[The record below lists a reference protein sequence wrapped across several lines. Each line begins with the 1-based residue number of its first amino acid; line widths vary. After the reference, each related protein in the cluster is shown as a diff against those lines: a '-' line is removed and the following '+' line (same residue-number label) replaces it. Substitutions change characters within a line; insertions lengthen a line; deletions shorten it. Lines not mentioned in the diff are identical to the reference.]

1 MSMDTDQ
8 DAIPDPAQ
16 DEPGPQPGA
25 RLTINDIARI
35 ANVSKRT
42 ISRVINRSP
51 LTKQETREKVLAV
64 IEKFGYVPDPQA
76 RGLAFRRSFLMGL
89 IYDNP
94 SAQYVT
100 DMQQGILDAMR
111 RSGYALAVYP
121 CKRTDPG
128 FIDDIRNFV
137 EQQKLCGVI
146 LPPSSSEDERLIEML
161 NEIQCPYVRI
171 ASVSLDI
178 PTSMVVS
185 HDHKGAV
192 EAAHHLAG
200 LGHHLIG
207 HITGTPT
214 FRSSH
219 ERQKGFEQGLIERGL
234 HLDERYTMHGAYT
247 FESGIACAK
256 QLLSLSP
263 RPTAIFAGNDEMAA
277 GVYRAAHEAG
287 LVIPDDLSVIG
298 FDDSPIV
305 LKVWPPL
312 TSVLLPV
319 RDMGRIAT
327 EKLMAVVQHGPGTEI
342 EKYHLSPALVVR
354 QSTAAPPA
362 EA

>member
-1 MSMDTDQ
+1 MSSEQDDTDLDTPLP
-8 DAIPDPAQ
+8 DA
-16 DEPGPQPGA
+16 EPQRGD

-76 RGLAFRRSFLMGL
+76 RGLAFRRSFLIGL
-89 IYDNP
+89 VYDNP
-94 SAQYVT
+94 NAQYMA
-100 DMQQGILDAMR
+100 DIQHGILDGIR
-111 RSGYALAVYP
+111 RSGYALTVYP
-121 CKRTDPG
+121 CHRDEPG
-128 FIDDIRNFV
+128 FVEDIRGFV
-137 EQQKLCGVI
+137 EHQKLCGVI
-146 LPPSSSEDERLIEML
+146 LPPSASEDEALIAML
-161 NEIQCPYVRI
+161 NEIGCPYVRI

-185 HDHKGAV
+185 HDHIGAV
-192 EAAHHLAG
+192 EAAHYLG
-200 LGHHLIG
+200 DLGHKLIG
-207 HITGTPT
+207 HIAGPPT
-214 FRSSH
+214 FRSSR
-219 ERQKGFEQGLIERGL
+219 ERRNGFEQGLAERGL
-234 HLDERYTMHGAYT
+234 QLDSRYTMQGAYT
-247 FESGIACAK
+247 FDSGVACAK
-256 QLLSLSP
+256 QLLSLTP

-287 LVIPDDLSVIG
+287 LDIPDDLSVVG

-319 RDMGRIAT
+319 HDMGRIAAQ
-327 EKLMAVVQHGPGTEI
+327 KLLAAVQRGPGAEI
-342 EKYHLSPALVVR
+342 EKYYLSPSLVVR
-354 QSTAAPPA
+354 QSTAEPSPNA
-362 EA
+362 